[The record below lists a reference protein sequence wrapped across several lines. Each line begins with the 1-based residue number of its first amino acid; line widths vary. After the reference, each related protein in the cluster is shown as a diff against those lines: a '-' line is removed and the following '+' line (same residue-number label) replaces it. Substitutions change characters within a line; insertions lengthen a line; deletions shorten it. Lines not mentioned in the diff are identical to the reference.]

1 MGFSSHSTQPGALA
15 SVPRPGPAR
24 DTGDSPP
31 PGGGP
36 GGVAA
41 ALALIPGTVNAGG
54 LVSES
59 RRRGRVPAARKQA
72 PSSGVDVV
80 GGHCLIDVRSIQLL
94 FAPLGRRASLVAA
107 GSRRE
112 SGRRG

>member
-1 MGFSSHSTQPGALA
+1 MGFSSHSTQPRALA
-15 SVPRPGPAR
+15 SVPRPGPPR

-80 GGHCLIDVRSIQLL
+80 GRHCLLDVGAVPR
-94 FAPLGRRASLVAA
+94 LVVAIARPAA
-107 GSRRE
+107 L
-112 SGRRG
+112 